1 MLARTTRDEMLR
13 PWIVSDETW
22 HEAQGLCFYW
32 VRKGEERY
40 VGHAGGLHGFIT
52 RFALSPQD
60 GAGAIAL
67 LNGMGDANALAFELL
82 DEVVAAQRA
91 RPLPQPAPPQ
101 PLPAA
106 YAGLLGRYHWEEF
119 AEVFVVEWRDG
130 ELVLTEGDEIVRME
144 PTDDPL
150 TVHDARPATV
160 GRPGAVPARR
170 RRPGPP
176 GEHRRLSRS
185 RVSSRLRDRPCAAR
199 SRRPARRRAA

>member
-52 RFALSPQD
+52 RFALSPRD

-150 TVHDARPATV
+150 TFTMRGLRPSGDRARFLLGDD
-160 GRPGAVPARR
+160 GRARLVNIGGYPFTR
-170 RRPGPP
+170 Q
-176 GEHRRLSRS
+176 
-185 RVSSRLRDRPCAAR
+185 
-199 SRRPARRRAA
+199 